1 MRGYLPILVLMVVL
15 YFISCA
21 SMMPTDTQIERAW
34 NSGKIRIGSTTQEV
48 YNAGIQ
54 PTYSGCVKQKITA
67 DGTMELWD
75 FATKACGANLANS
88 YVLIFQDGRLIEIR
102 SVSSIYDVGF

>member
-1 MRGYLPILVLMVVL
+1 
-15 YFISCA
+15 
-21 SMMPTDTQIERAW
+21 MMPTDTQIERAW
-34 NSGKIRIGSTTQEV
+34 NSGKIRIGSTQQEV

-75 FATKACGANLANS
+75 FASNVCGANLANS
-88 YVLIFQDGRLIEIR
+88 YVLIFRDGRLIEIR
-102 SVSSIYDVGF
+102 SVSSIYDLAF